1 MNPGE
6 MNKRITVKEAVTSSE
21 GVIWA
26 DAGRPWAKV
35 TEGKEGLIAAYA
47 VKSEAIE
54 ITARETDITPANA
67 VLFRDEN
74 YLVTSVLREGEH
86 PVYLK
91 IKAAKGKVHT
101 LHVFRPVKGKND
113 FGATVWE
120 TEEIMQT
127 VGCIAEKYVNHSSET
142 GHDETETELILVTPK
157 LTVLQEGDS
166 IEEDGDSFKVV
177 AAYLTDEYKNQYR
190 LRRAKDN

>member
-1 MNPGE
+1 
-6 MNKRITVKEAVTSSE
+6 
-21 GVIWA
+21 
-26 DAGRPWAKV
+26 
-35 TEGKEGLIAAYA
+35 
-47 VKSEAIE
+47 
-54 ITARETDITPANA
+54 
-67 VLFRDEN
+67 
-74 YLVTSVLREGEH
+74 
-86 PVYLK
+86 
-91 IKAAKGKVHT
+91 
-101 LHVFRPVKGKND
+101 
-113 FGATVWE
+113 
-120 TEEIMQT
+120 MQT